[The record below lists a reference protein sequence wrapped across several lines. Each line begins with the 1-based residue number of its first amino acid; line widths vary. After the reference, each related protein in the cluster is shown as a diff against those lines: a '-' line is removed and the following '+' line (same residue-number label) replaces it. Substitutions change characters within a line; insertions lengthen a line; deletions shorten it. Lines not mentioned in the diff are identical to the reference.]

1 MKFIGILRKYSYFIT
16 KSIHGVLINILK
28 LDCRTVL
35 TDTVMEAELKQYF
48 YYIRIL
54 QHLQ

>member
-16 KSIHGVLINILK
+16 KSIHGVLINMLK

-35 TDTVMEAELKQYF
+35 TYAVMEVELAQHF

>member
-35 TDTVMEAELKQYF
+35 TDTVMEAELKQHF